1 MENIFDRLQFVR
13 GLNPNSADGIF
24 ETREDAVSYVTNICL
39 LDRPSLVAEPI
50 FLRYKNTESDKDPYV
65 ILAIGSVGEGT
76 PNTSNRTF
84 FIDTQKTEEE
94 IIELNEKIEEAIKS
108 LSLIPLDSN
117 TIDLSTEKTA
127 DGTIISGDV
136 KIADY
141 EIVGGVVNPNII
153 KTVDDKGIYAFVDMN
168 YDPETFVITF
178 TNGIATKEFQLPPD
192 QHVVKGWYD
201 TSKEAIVLKLA
212 DNSKVEIDVVKLI
225 DEWTVLPDST
235 TPVMLIKEHVHT
247 EPIEGVYEWQD
258 VLKGDIRVADHIA
271 NNIIHKDPT
280 GRYLYV
286 KGTADNIKYK
296 EGVTVKDALDN
307 IDCKV
312 STSTGN
318 LIYKR
323 PDGIYAYAM
332 LDYNTAENK
341 LKYTY
346 SDGNAGE
353 SKTVE
358 FQLNSVKILED
369 ITYDPINETIV
380 IRYID
385 AQGEYQKVVIPVKDI
400 IEEWDVN
407 NEAHNINLVKYRS
420 QGQGKDILS
429 ADAKIYDGDNNILED
444 KNHQLYVNG
453 IASNIKYNITG
464 ETNVKNVLDNL
475 SASTNALDEKIGQE
489 IADRTADVERINNT
503 IGTGFTSDPHE
514 NVTYKFE
521 ELTNNLNSE
530 VERATSAETALDEKI
545 EAEIERATN
554 TEAELNEKVEAE
566 TTRATE
572 KETELEGRIDAIDA
586 EIGEG
591 FGPRNTVRDEIDN
604 LQSEIEAVSADS
616 ASSLKDII
624 NIDESINVD
633 KTGPTKPVISVNLST
648 EVEDERYNIIK
659 LNADGLFANVDLA
672 YEKTANKL
680 IFHTS
685 NGQPDK
691 EIQLESMSSI
701 ISIVYDPNKE
711 AIIITYMTNGHEI
724 KTVEIPVGDLINEWR
739 VEDGHPQAVQL
750 EKVRVASGTSEQDV
764 LKASVIIT
772 DDHDDNILV
781 MDDGALYV
789 SGSQI
794 EQNKQDIVDIKTQV
808 ASVEG
813 TVVSLNTAIADE
825 IERASGREN
834 EIERAL
840 EASANSLSDRIDEV
854 DAKTFTLTVDDTPT
868 VDLTLDADKKLSAN
882 VVIANGS
889 TNIIKSSSNTTDGS
903 GLFATVDIEYNAAT
917 NKLKLITSASEKEVA
932 LSIGSIIKSIEYDA
946 EGKNLIIKY
955 DVNTAGSI
963 HEEIVFVPVE
973 DLFNDWIVQE
983 GQHLGAIILHKEE
996 GVGSNPD
1003 VLSAEIVISTLQDN
1017 MIVNDQG
1024 SLYVS
1029 RAPIDSVSG
1038 ALDTLRENFE
1048 ESLGVEDSA
1057 TLHLERDRA
1066 NTLKGD
1072 VKISTDES
1080 NLIVV
1085 DRTNDG
1091 IIFNGDIDCGT
1102 Y

>member
-1 MENIFDRLQFVR
+1 MAEIFDRLQFVKHEE
-13 GLNPNSADGIF
+13 IF
-24 ETREDAVSYVTNICL
+24 ATREDAVNYVLGLHTI
-39 LDRPSLVAEPI
+39 DRPSLLAEPMI
-50 FLRYKNTESDKDPYV
+50 LLYESGDATKGPNV
-65 ILAIGSVGEGT
+65 ILAIGSVGDGVT
-76 PNTSNRTF
+76 PNTANRTF

-94 IIELNEKIEEAIKS
+94 IEELRELIEEAIKS
-108 LSLIPLDSN
+108 LTIVPLDSS
-117 TIDLSTEKTA
+117 TLDLSAEKTA
-127 DGTIISGDV
+127 EGTFLSGDV

-141 EIVGGVVNPNII
+141 RIVDSKVEENII
-153 KTVDDKGIYAFVDMN
+153 EVEGEKGIYAFVDME
-168 YDPETFVITF
+168 YDPETYVITF
-178 TNGIATKEFQLPPD
+178 KTNKVTKEFQLPPD

-201 TSKEAIVLKLA
+201 TSKESIVLKLA

-235 TPVMLIKEHVHT
+235 SPILLNKVHVSATT
-247 EPIEGVYEWQD
+247 EGHDGVYDWQD
-258 VLKGDIRVADHIA
+258 ILSGDVRVADHISD
-271 NNIIHKDPT
+271 NIIHKDRT

-369 ITYDPINETIV
+369 ITYDPVKEEIV

-385 AQGEYQKVVIPVKDI
+385 AQGEYQRVEIPVHDI

-407 NEAHNINLVKYRS
+407 NEGHSIKLNKYRS
-420 QGQGKDILS
+420 EGQGKDILT
-429 ADAKIYDGDNNILED
+429 ADAKIHDGHNNILED
-444 KNHQLYVNG
+444 LNHELYVNG
-453 IASNIKYNITG
+453 IADNIKYDATG
-464 ETNVKNVLDNL
+464 DTTVKGAIDGL
-475 SASTNALDEKIGQE
+475 SGATDDLNEKIDKE
-489 IADRTADVERINNT
+489 ISDRTADVERIDNT
-503 IGTGFTSDPHE
+503 IGSGFTEDPHE
-514 NVTYKFE
+514 NITYKFE
-521 ELTNNLNSE
+521 ELSGK
-530 VERATSAETALDEKI
+530 VDS
-545 EAEIERATN
+545 EIERS
-554 TEAELNEKVEAE
+554 
-566 TTRATE
+566 TE
-572 KETELEGRIDAIDA
+572 KDA
-586 EIGEG
+586 EQDGRLDALEA
-591 FGPRNTVRDEIDN
+591 TAEN
-604 LQSEIEAVSADS
+604 LQDEIEAVSADS
-616 ASSLKDII
+616 ANSLKDII
-624 NIDESINVD
+624 NTDKSINID
-633 KTGPTKPVISVNLST
+633 KTDPVRPVISVNLSE
-648 EVEDERYNIIK
+648 EVEHGRENIIK
-659 LNADGLFANVDLA
+659 LNADGLYAGVDLA

-680 IFHTS
+680 IFTTT
-685 NGQPDK
+685 NGSK

-701 ISIVYDPNKE
+701 ISIEYNPSKE
-711 AIIITYMTNGHEI
+711 AIVITYMTNGHEI

-739 VEDGHPQAVQL
+739 VEDGHPHAVAL
-750 EKVRVASGTSEQDV
+750 EKIRVASGTSEQDV
-764 LKASVIIT
+764 LKASVVIT
-772 DDHDDNILV
+772 EGHDDNILV

-794 EQNKQDIVDIKTQV
+794 EQNKQDIVDIKAQV

-813 TVVSLNTAIADE
+813 TVASLDTAIADE
-825 IERASGREN
+825 IERASGRED

-840 EASANSLSDRIDEV
+840 EASASSLSDRIDEV

-889 TNIIKSSSNTTDGS
+889 TNIIKSSSNIADGS

-963 HEEIVFVPVE
+963 HEETVFVPVE
-973 DLFNDWIVQE
+973 DLFNDWVVQE

-1038 ALDTLRENFE
+1038 ALDTLREDFE